1 VRVPRA
7 FVDLRPLRESAPFR
21 RLWLGMTA
29 SGFGSNVGT
38 FAVVF
43 YVWDRTHNAA
53 MVGLIG
59 LVTALPLIVFAL
71 LGSAFTDHVDRRRLV
86 RLAMAGQ
93 LVTSLLLAFV
103 AASPGNGVW
112 AMFGLAAVASGLS
125 AIGTPAIRAFVPRL
139 LPTDRLAA
147 GLALNHMS
155 FQVAMLFGPIV
166 AGVLAAQWGVAVCF
180 LVDAVTFLAALAAT
194 MALPGGAPSTTDSRA
209 GAGAVWAGIR
219 LAARTPPIRGALLAD
234 LTATVLAMPM
244 MLFPVVNEEKFGGS
258 PEILGLFTASVAA
271 GGVLASALSGSVTRL
286 GRPGVV
292 LLASGAAWGTA
303 LVGVGLSGHLAVV
316 LGLLA
321 VAGAADTWA
330 VVSRGTVAQASTPE
344 SHRGRVSALEHIVGV
359 AGPQLGMLRAGLVA
373 AATSGS
379 VALVTGGLSCVLGL
393 LLIVLTVPQLHRFRL
408 PRPAPAVDRPPL
420 AEERPAA
427 AQIV

>member
-1 VRVPRA
+1 
-7 FVDLRPLRESAPFR
+7 
-21 RLWLGMTA
+21 
-29 SGFGSNVGT
+29 
-38 FAVVF
+38 
-43 YVWDRTHNAA
+43 
-53 MVGLIG
+53 
-59 LVTALPLIVFAL
+59 
-71 LGSAFTDHVDRRRLV
+71 
-86 RLAMAGQ
+86 
-93 LVTSLLLAFV
+93 
-103 AASPGNGVW
+103 
-112 AMFGLAAVASGLS
+112 
-125 AIGTPAIRAFVPRL
+125 
-139 LPTDRLAA
+139 
-147 GLALNHMS
+147 
-155 FQVAMLFGPIV
+155 
-166 AGVLAAQWGVAVCF
+166 
-180 LVDAVTFLAALAAT
+180 